1 VFKYIVAFALFSP
14 LLGIYFI
21 EGGSYA
27 YSVGKDGYPN
37 GAFNAFSLFVCI
49 VLMFAFAVILITKRN
64 RKRNLSNYLIG
75 NTEQEE
81 NKLQSK
87 YFSFSTKLIAI
98 HLILLLIMLFGFGG
112 IKVWL
117 GIMDK
122 GQFRIAL
129 GPFGAFAYIMMKIA
143 SPSLF
148 AYSTLQY
155 KKVKRNFINNS
166 LWRLNLVIILILGSV
181 WGFKSTGISM
191 LLPSI
196 IIMFWTI
203 SFTNVLKLSFG
214 FFGLLLLFFYFF
226 DSDGVFGM
234 DAVIFIFD
242 RLTTF
247 QGDVSWH
254 IWGLYTN
261 GEQFPN
267 YFPTLFSAFGD
278 STLKIFGVVR
288 ENLFMWM
295 NYHYDWMLIYLA
307 GLPLEAI
314 DNGHNIVGTPF
325 SEGLVAGGFT
335 GMVTF
340 AGIAGSLIG
349 WSYNVLANFIYKKQH
364 TYAAIFSAYFCFYI
378 FPWLSGGSITQLF
391 HISNVVGFLITLILI
406 EFTKKQIVLKK
417 RDKLDLIQ

>member
-1 VFKYIVAFALFSP
+1 MFKYIVAFALFSP
-14 LLGIYFI
+14 LFGIYFI

-37 GAFNAFSLFVCI
+37 GAFNAFSFFITIIL
-49 VLMFAFAVILITKRN
+49 LFAFTVVYFTRGSRSK
-64 RKRNLSNYLIG
+64 NLKNYLIE
-75 NTEQEE
+75 NSNLEE
-81 NKLQSK
+81 SMLQAK
-87 YFSFSTKLIAI
+87 YTSFSSKLIII
-98 HLILLLIMLFGFGG
+98 HLVLLLIMLFGFGG
-112 IKVWL
+112 IKVWM

-129 GPFGAFAYIMMKIA
+129 GPFGSFAYIMMKIA

-148 AYSTLQY
+148 AFSTLQY
-155 KKVKRNFINNS
+155 KKVKHNFFNNS
-166 LWRLNLVIILILGSV
+166 LWRINLVLILILGSV

-196 IIMFWTI
+196 IILFWKI
-203 SFTNVLKLSFG
+203 SFKNVLKLSVG

-254 IWGLYTN
+254 IWGLYSN

-267 YFPTLFSAFGD
+267 YFPTLYSALGD

-307 GLPLEAI
+307 GLPLDAI
-314 DNGHNIVGTPF
+314 DKGHNIVGTPF
-325 SEGLVAGGFT
+325 SEGLVAGGFS
-335 GMVTF
+335 GMVVF
-340 AGIAGSLIG
+340 AGIAGTLIG
-349 WSYNVLANFIYKKQH
+349 VSYNALANFIYKKQQ

-391 HISNVVGFLITLILI
+391 HISNFVGLIITLILI
-406 EFTKKQIVLKK
+406 EFTKKKIVFKK
-417 RDKLDLIQ
+417 SEKLELN

>member
-1 VFKYIVAFALFSP
+1 LFKYIVAFALFSP
-14 LLGIYFI
+14 LFGIYFI

-37 GAFNAFSLFVCI
+37 GALNAFSLFIGI
-49 VLMFAFAVILITKRN
+49 VLAFTFLVVYFTKKNRN
-64 RKRNLSNYLIG
+64 RNSLKYEIQSNNLELQS
-75 NTEQEE
+75 
-81 NKLQSK
+81 LQSK
-87 YFSFSTKLIAI
+87 YLSFSTKVFLI
-98 HLILLLIMLFGFGG
+98 HVLLLIIMLFGFGG
-112 IKVWL
+112 INVWL

-122 GQFRIAL
+122 GQFRIGL
-129 GPFGAFAYIMMKIA
+129 GPFGSFAYIMMKIA

-148 AYSTLQY
+148 AYCTLQY
-155 KKVKRNFINNS
+155 IEVKHDFLNNS
-166 LWRLNLVIILILGSV
+166 IWRLNVILILVLGSV

-196 IIMFWTI
+196 IILFWKI
-203 SFTNVLKLSFG
+203 SFTNVLKLSVG

-226 DSDGVFGM
+226 DSDGVLGM
-234 DAVIFIFD
+234 DSVIFIFD

-254 IWGLYTN
+254 IWGLYSN

-278 STLKIFGVVR
+278 STLKMFGVVR

-325 SEGLVAGGFT
+325 SEGLVAGGMV
-335 GMVTF
+335 GMIIF
-340 AGIAGSLIG
+340 AGIAGTLVGI
-349 WSYNVLANFIYKKQH
+349 SYNALANFIYKKQR
-364 TYAAIFSAYFCFYI
+364 TYAAIFSSYFCFFI

-391 HISNVVGFLITLILI
+391 HISNFLGFLITLILI
-406 EFTKKQIVLKK
+406 EFTKKKIVFK
-417 RDKLDLIQ
+417 RKETLEFN